1 MIKKTRKTM
10 WRQLGGKK
18 SEIQRINY
26 IFSKKKVR
34 ETNKPKQ
41 NNRTLKHEK
50 NMTQPPAQ
58 DILAHAGD
66 FRAI

>member
-1 MIKKTRKTM
+1 M

-34 ETNKPKQ
+34 ETNKPKK

-58 DILAHAGD
+58 DIIGHAGD